1 MQKFGEDVRDWIA
14 TYRLWGMVSYAIKP
28 GVSLDLEVEH
38 YDSPI
43 AGNAVAP
50 TANWTYNAAML
61 SLRFGVRPQSSR
73 SFLTERASTPAR

>member
-1 MQKFGEDVRDWIA
+1 
-14 TYRLWGMVSYAIKP
+14 MVSWSLKP

>member
-1 MQKFGEDVRDWIA
+1 MQKFGEDIRNWIA
-14 TYRLWGMVSYAIKP
+14 TYRLWGMASYELKP

-50 TANWTYNAAML
+50 TANWRYNAALL
-61 SLRFGVRPQSSR
+61 SLRFGVRPQTTR
-73 SFLTERASTPAR
+73 SFLSERAVGVRP